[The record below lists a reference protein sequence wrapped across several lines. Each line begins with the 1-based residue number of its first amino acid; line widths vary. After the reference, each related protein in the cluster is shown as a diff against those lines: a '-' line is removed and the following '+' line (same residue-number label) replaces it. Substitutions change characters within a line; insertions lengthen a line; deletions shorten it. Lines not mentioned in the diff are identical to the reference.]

1 LIPKRLHKAEQQNQ
15 VLLQCDL
22 QDYSFISSQQKW
34 ASDTAKIALVGICDQ
49 METSTDLMEMLLA
62 G

>member
-1 LIPKRLHKAEQQNQ
+1 LTPKRLHKAEQQNQ

-49 METSTDLMEMLLA
+49 METSTDLMEI
-62 G
+62 